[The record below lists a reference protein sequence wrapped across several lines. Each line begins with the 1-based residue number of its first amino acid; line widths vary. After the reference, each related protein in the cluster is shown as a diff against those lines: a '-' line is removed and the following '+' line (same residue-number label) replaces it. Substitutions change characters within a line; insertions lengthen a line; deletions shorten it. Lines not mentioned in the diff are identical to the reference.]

1 METTRLAD
9 SPSKTTKQIR
19 LHDGRL
25 LAYAEYGDLAGRPVI
40 FFHGTPGSRL
50 FHYPDESI
58 AQSLGARII
67 TPDRPGFGLSDFKPG
82 RTLLDWPDDVM
93 ELADALQIDRFAVA
107 GISEGAPYVAACSLK
122 IPHRLTRAVMISST
136 APVDAPAATKGMV
149 WLNHLLFSSARYSR
163 MLAKLSWGLMN
174 FAYHQSPKRFFDFE
188 ARLSSETEKALLKE
202 PDVRAMLI
210 QDYAEAT
217 RMGVR
222 GTAWEMTL
230 LAHPW
235 GFRLQDIIMETH
247 LWHGEADV
255 RTPLSMG
262 KYLAGTIPN
271 CRATFTPGEGH
282 DVMYRHWKE
291 ILPVLASWGDNP
303 DDGDKHGN
311 GAKSTRKRQTRP
323 KRRTLSSEVKPVPAE
338 SSSTE
343 EQVKPE
349 PEKAPRRKRQLVPA
363 GSGDN
368 SAVQG

>member
-1 METTRLAD
+1 MRLAD
-9 SPSKTTKQIR
+9 LPSKTTRQIR

-25 LAYAEYGDLAGRPVI
+25 LAYAEYGDPAGRPVI

-50 FHYPDESI
+50 FHYLDESI

-107 GISEGAPYVAACSLK
+107 GTSGGAPYVAACALK
-122 IPHRLTRAVMISST
+122 IPHRLTRAVMISSA
-136 APVDAPAATKGMV
+136 APIDAPAATKGMV
-149 WLNHLLFSSARYSR
+149 WLNRLLFSSARYSR

-174 FAYHQSPKRFFDFE
+174 FAYHQSPERFFDFE
-188 ARLSSETEKALLKE
+188 AKLSPETEKALLKE
-202 PDVRAMLI
+202 PDVRAMLM

-217 RMGVR
+217 RMGAR

-235 GFRLQDIIMETH
+235 GFRLQDITMEVY

-255 RTPLSMG
+255 RTPLGMG

-271 CRATFTPGEGH
+271 CRAIFAPGEGH
-282 DVMYRHWKE
+282 DVMYHHWKE
-291 ILPVLASWGDNP
+291 ILSVLTSWGDNG
-303 DDGDKHGN
+303 DD
-311 GAKSTRKRQTRP
+311 GAKSSRKRQTRP
-323 KRRTLSSEVKPVPAE
+323 KRRTLSSEAKTVPAE
-338 SSSTE
+338 SCSTE
-343 EQVKPE
+343 EQVRPA
-349 PEKAPRRKRQLVPA
+349 PEKTTRRKRQLVPA

-368 SAVQG
+368 SAVQS